1 MSRPERGPNMRIRRT
16 VGRVVLWAVDA
27 LALLRPRP
35 VLRTN
40 SLERELAS
48 GNSAVLTRLPQ
59 NTVVGCNDLAVADLL
74 EASTSTDRHERK
86 HLELSAERWSQ
97 RAAMLERMKRSFR
110 KRAALD
116 EASHE
121 FKRDRVPTTPPHP

>member
-1 MSRPERGPNMRIRRT
+1 MRIRRT
-16 VGRVVLWAVDA
+16 LGRVVLWAVDA
-27 LALLRPRP
+27 LALRPRP
-35 VLRTN
+35 VFRTN

-48 GNSAVLTRLPQ
+48 RNSAFLTRLPQ

-86 HLELSAERWSQ
+86 HLERSAERWSQ
-97 RAAMLERMKRSFR
+97 RAAMLERMKKSFR

-116 EASHE
+116 DASRE
-121 FKRDRVPTTPPHP
+121 FQRDRLPTTPPHP